1 MPTLAPATREQIP
14 PEYEYT
20 GTGIVL
26 QYNSIYIYYSKIGT
40 AQYSIIHIGTVINQ
54 IWKKNIKICIFI
66 NVSLDSSSSETI
78 YYDEERDYYV
88 SNDGPFKGIIYFFTF
103 SQKNVGTFGKFHTSN
118 SFWQSMEE
126 SRYYLKCIIF
136 FRAFL
141 LSNEINWFLM

>member
-26 QYNSIYIYYSKIGT
+26 QYNSIYIYYSKT

-66 NVSLDSSSSETI
+66 NVSLDSSSSETT
-78 YYDEERDYYV
+78 YYDEESDYYA
-88 SNDGPFKGIIYFFTF
+88 SNDGPFKGIIYLLTF
-103 SQKNVGTFGKFHTSN
+103 P
-118 SFWQSMEE
+118 
-126 SRYYLKCIIF
+126 
-136 FRAFL
+136 FL
-141 LSNEINWFLM
+141 LAI